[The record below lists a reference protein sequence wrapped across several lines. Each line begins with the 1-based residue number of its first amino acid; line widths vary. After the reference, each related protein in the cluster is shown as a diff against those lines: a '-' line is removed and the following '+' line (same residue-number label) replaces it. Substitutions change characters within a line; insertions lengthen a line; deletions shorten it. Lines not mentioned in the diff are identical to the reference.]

1 MLQREKEKA
10 ALVMELRGALTKA
23 EEHSLKAQII
33 EKLERTKAFQRAT
46 EDGNRRCLAME
57 EAFSKLKQITGV
69 SSLVDMHEKFSSQ
82 VGDKTILLMEVK
94 EAEMKLEA
102 MKATQLRQLASFEE
116 MQSSNSNFNNHNNH
130 NNNNHNDHTNSC
142 GSSSGKGSIR
152 LPSNG
157 IRLPSSGMG
166 NEYIEGGKACTTSTR
181 VAPTSKTDITST
193 HSAKS
198 DTNTNTNSNISGSSG
213 NSNNNS
219 NNNSPRNLISPT
231 PRSAHSLHQQRDRPH
246 DRTDRSLNDVGHEN
260 GNGMK
265 WDRSGSA
272 GGNDTVHRVRA
283 ANDQYVISP
292 TSFISLFL
300 CNSHL
305 FFPCHFQLPQL
316 QRLLFHLL
324 LPLTSI
330 STFTTTSTFICL
342 LIQVAVQSSICW
354 LLSQSK

>member
-1 MLQREKEKA
+1 MIQREKEKA
-10 ALVMELRGALTKA
+10 AHVMELRGALTKA

-57 EAFSKLKQITGV
+57 DAFSKLKQITGV

-82 VGDKTILLMEVK
+82 VGDKSILLMEVK
-94 EAEMKLEA
+94 EAELKLEA

-116 MQSSNSNFNNHNNH
+116 MQSSNSNFNNHNYH

-152 LPSNG
+152 LPSSG
-157 IRLPSSGMG
+157 IRLPSSGTG

-181 VAPTSKTDITST
+181 AAPTSKTDITST
-193 HSAKS
+193 HSAKNY
-198 DTNTNTNSNISGSSG
+198 TNTNTNSNISGSSS

-231 PRSAHSLHQQRDRPH
+231 PRSAYSLHNQHDRLH
-246 DRTDRSLNDVGHEN
+246 DRTDRSMNDVGN

-283 ANDQYVISP
+283 ANDQYVLSP
-292 TSFISLFL
+292 TPFMSHFL
-300 CNSHL
+300 PHSHL
-305 FFPCHFQLPQL
+305 FFPCHLQLPQL
-316 QRLLFHLL
+316 QHLL
-324 LPLTSI
+324 LLLL
-330 STFTTTSTFICL
+330 FLLL
-342 LIQVAVQSSICW
+342 LI
-354 LLSQSK
+354 